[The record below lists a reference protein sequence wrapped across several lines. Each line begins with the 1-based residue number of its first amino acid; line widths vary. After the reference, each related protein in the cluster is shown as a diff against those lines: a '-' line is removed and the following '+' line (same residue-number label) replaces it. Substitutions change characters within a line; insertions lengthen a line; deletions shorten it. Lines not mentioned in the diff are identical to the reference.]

1 MVKVTV
7 KNGNNPVQGNSVAA
21 TEFEFDARLLAGHLR
36 RVVLL
41 STQSHHE
48 QTTSKLSRR
57 RMEKGR
63 KRSWVGWV
71 WLGWCVV
78 CKEVEKREGG

>member
-1 MVKVTV
+1 MVKLTV

-21 TEFEFDARLLAGHLR
+21 TEFEFDALLLARHLR

-48 QTTSKLSRR
+48 QTTPKLSRR

-63 KRSWVGWV
+63 KRSCVGWSMV
-71 WLGWCVV
+71 GLACGV
-78 CKEVEKREGG
+78 

>member
-7 KNGNNPVQGNSVAA
+7 KNGNKPVQGNSVAA
-21 TEFEFDARLLAGHLR
+21 TEFEFDARLLARHLR

-41 STQSHHE
+41 SKQSHHE

-57 RMEKGR
+57 RMDKGR
-63 KRSWVGWV
+63 KRSRVGYGMV
-71 WLGWCVV
+71 G
-78 CKEVEKREGG
+78 